1 MAKKIAIITGASS
14 GLGREFVRLL
24 DADSEGAGAG
34 EFHLD
39 ALWPVN
45 FIWMRSGSSR
55 GGKSALKSSRQGSG
69 QILTLLRSILQTKH
83 PLRSCRKSFPQ
94 SGRTC
99 AC

>member
-1 MAKKIAIITGASS
+1 MSKKIAIITGASS
-14 GLGREFVRLL
+14 GLGRV
-24 DADSEGAGAG
+24 
-34 EFHLD
+34 
-39 ALWPVN
+39 PVN

>member
-1 MAKKIAIITGASS
+1 MSKKIAIITGASS
-14 GLGREFVRLL
+14 GLGR
-24 DADSEGAGAG
+24 
-34 EFHLD
+34 
-39 ALWPVN
+39 
-45 FIWMRSGSSR
+45 MRSGSSR

-94 SGRTC
+94 SSRTC